1 MVSAGFLYSPW
12 PYISKNSNMST
23 SFSFVSELERLAN
36 AVEADNADAGQ
47 ISLPSVAARIAKN
60 MGVKQD
66 EVAILGLS
74 TKWRHLYFLVPEALS
89 KVGHIPLSSNTALA
103 ARTARERRAEINND
117 FAASRHASVFESV
130 KIGAES
136 AEAIQKILSVPIQ
149 ADGQVVGIIQI
160 SRKGPTARNA
170 GPDFTAADLV
180 NVQALCIPLGKIL
193 ARALQS

>member
-1 MVSAGFLYSPW
+1 
-12 PYISKNSNMST
+12 MST
-23 SFSFVSELERLAN
+23 SLSILSELERLAH
-36 AVEADNADAGQ
+36 AVEADNADAAQ
-47 ISLPSVAARIAKN
+47 ISLSSVAARIAKN
-60 MGVKQD
+60 IGVKSD

-103 ARTARERRAEINND
+103 ARTARQKRAEIDND
-117 FAASRHASVFESV
+117 FAASRHASVFEGV

-136 AEAIQKILSVPIQ
+136 AEAIQKILSVPIL

-160 SRKGPTARNA
+160 SRKGPTLRNA

-180 NVQALCIPLGKIL
+180 HVQTLCVPLGKIL
-193 ARALQS
+193 ARALQT

>member
-1 MVSAGFLYSPW
+1 MS
-12 PYISKNSNMST
+12 ISLSIL
-23 SFSFVSELERLAN
+23 SELERLAH
-36 AVEADNADAGQ
+36 AVEADNADAAQ
-47 ISLPSVAARIAKN
+47 ISLSSVAARIAKN
-60 MGVKQD
+60 MGVKPD

-103 ARTARERRAEINND
+103 ARTAREKKAQIDNE
-117 FAASRHASVFESV
+117 FAASRHASVFEGV

-160 SRKGPTARNA
+160 SRKGPTVRNA

-180 NVQALCIPLGKIL
+180 HVQALSIPLGKIL
-193 ARALQS
+193 ARALQI

>member
-1 MVSAGFLYSPW
+1 
-12 PYISKNSNMST
+12 MST
-23 SFSFVSELERLAN
+23 GLSIVSELERLAN
-36 AVEADNADAGQ
+36 AIAADNADAAQ

-60 MGVKQD
+60 VGVRPD

-89 KVGHIPLSSNTALA
+89 KVGHIPLSSTTALA
-103 ARTARERRAEINND
+103 ARTAREKKAEIDNE
-117 FAASRHASVFESV
+117 FAASRHASVFEGV

-136 AEAIQKILSVPIQ
+136 AEVIQKILSVPIQ

-160 SRKGPTARNA
+160 SRKGPSVRNS

-180 NVQALCIPLGKIL
+180 HVQALCIPLGKIL
-193 ARALQS
+193 ARALQT